1 MMMNITKRYCITL
14 RLIEDLTARY
24 GEPCPMISEEVRVAL
39 YWKCM
44 DLDESPSPADALL
57 VFEPLPT
64 IYSKFHGIIPTQL
77 VG

>member
-1 MMMNITKRYCITL
+1 MM
-14 RLIEDLTARY
+14 
-24 GEPCPMISEEVRVAL
+24 SEEVRVAL